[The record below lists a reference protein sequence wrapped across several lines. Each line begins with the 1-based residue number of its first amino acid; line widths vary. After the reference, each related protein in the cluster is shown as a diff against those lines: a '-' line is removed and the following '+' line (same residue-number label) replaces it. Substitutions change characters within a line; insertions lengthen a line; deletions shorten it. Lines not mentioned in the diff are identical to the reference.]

1 MAFYDILGSFNYYI
15 EAWHIS
21 TLRVTLMIAIRNH
34 GFYGFFHL
42 TCHPHDCSVLRTPA
56 ILHTFAYRVASHRF
70 YAHVCGGSRK
80 DVSWMCMHIALT
92 SFVTPG

>member
-56 ILHTFAYRVASHRF
+56 IMASIRISRCLSHRF
-70 YAHVCGGSRK
+70 YAHRRGG
-80 DVSWMCMHIALT
+80 
-92 SFVTPG
+92 P